1 MSKLPISVIV
11 PFNHRDSWLFE
22 NYCLPAIEQN
32 NPEEIIV
39 INNDRTRGAKINE
52 GFEKSKCEYIFIADS
67 NSCPCANLLS
77 RMMDILTKI
86 EGNPNHLNFSFVYSD
101 FWAIKTNCHAEF
113 SIKDGA
119 KKFFTQEFDW
129 EFYTNFYEDL
139 RGWPREDAYRHW
151 IKNGKLEGRKGSAA
165 SHASFFVKNIYF
177 SRMALEENSYLESQA
192 LIKRD
197 KFKPYD
203 EDLKC
208 LEDWDFWLNVTS
220 DGTFGMYITD
230 IYPLCIRFFNNIE
243 HSIKDDSCW
252 GQEESLI
259 RERHGI
265 SCL

>member
-52 GFEKSKCEYIFIADS
+52 GFEKSRCEYIFIADS

-119 KKFFTQEFDW
+119 KKFFTQ
-129 EFYTNFYEDL
+129 
-139 RGWPREDAYRHW
+139 
-151 IKNGKLEGRKGSAA
+151 
-165 SHASFFVKNIYF
+165 
-177 SRMALEENSYLESQA
+177 
-192 LIKRD
+192 
-197 KFKPYD
+197 
-203 EDLKC
+203 
-208 LEDWDFWLNVTS
+208 
-220 DGTFGMYITD
+220 
-230 IYPLCIRFFNNIE
+230 
-243 HSIKDDSCW
+243 
-252 GQEESLI
+252 
-259 RERHGI
+259 
-265 SCL
+265 